1 MGAAGN
7 TGYAYTTEF
16 SGKWWVG
23 TVTAVS
29 PLTVTVVKLR
39 LGGPGIGARVVSRFR
54 VILRGRLGMTVSDKA
69 CIAVREVVGASP
81 STVWAAPP
89 SCGGLVRFLFV
100 PCFGQGQL

>member
-1 MGAAGN
+1 MGTAGN
-7 TGYAYTTEF
+7 TGYAYTTGF
-16 SGKWWVG
+16 SGKRRVG

-39 LGGPGIGARVVSRFR
+39 LGPGIGARVVLQFR

-69 CIAVREVVGASP
+69 CIAVRAVVGASP

-89 SCGGLVRFLFV
+89 SCSGLVRFLFV